1 MLSGLWHIGL
11 SICGLIL
18 NTGLPFF
25 LLPISIRVGFTSL
38 SDSHSSLLQ
47 LLLFLDLSGGFL
59 VQLTHQLL
67 YLAGAVIEQQLLI
80 QERVLIRVVQLQSA
94 TFTTTK
100 RRHQG
105 VVDHGLHMDWHVLF

>member
-1 MLSGLWHIGL
+1 MLSGLWQIDL
-11 SICGLIL
+11 SVCSLIL

-25 LLPISIRVGFTSL
+25 LLPISIRVGFTSF
-38 SDSHSSLLQ
+38 SDSHTSLLQ

-59 VQLTHQLL
+59 MQLAHQLL
-67 YLAGAVIEQQLLI
+67 YLAGAVIEEQLLI
-80 QERVLIRVVQLQSA
+80 QKRVLIRVVQLQSA

-105 VVDHGLHMDWHVLF
+105 VVDHRLHMDWHVLF